1 MDCAGQGDVT
11 STPIPILIVADH
23 PITCIGLAAI
33 LDDATDLRV
42 VGQTDSS
49 SDILKQVM
57 KTRPMVVLMDDHLSG
72 APVES
77 LAGEITRQSLLAR
90 VIVISTDRD
99 EHYINKLMQSGVSG
113 FLLKTEIPGNIR
125 KAVRSV
131 GRGETWLSHGLHDR
145 ASKHLGKNF
154 DANQVLTS
162 REREVLR
169 LVALGKSNEQIAN
182 MLCISKGTVRNH
194 MTNVY
199 NKLGI
204 HRRVEAVLWAVQQG
218 IIQ

>member
-1 MDCAGQGDVT
+1 MT
-11 STPIPILIVADH
+11 RETIPILIIADH

-33 LDDATDLRV
+33 FDEVADIRV
-42 VGQTDSS
+42 VGQMDSY
-49 SDILKQVM
+49 SDILKQVI
-57 KTRPMVVLMDDHLSG
+57 KTRPTVVLMDDHLSG

-77 LAGEITRQSLLAR
+77 LAGEIARKSLLAR

-99 EHYINKLMQSGVSG
+99 EMYINKLLQSGVSG
-113 FLLKTEIPGNIR
+113 FLLKSEMPGTIR

-131 GRGETWLSHGLHDR
+131 GRGETWLSHGT
-145 ASKHLGKNF
+145 AYPKGTHLGRNPEALKT
-154 DANQVLTS
+154 LTS

-169 LVALGKSNEQIAN
+169 LVALGKSNEQIAD
-182 MLCISKGTVRNH
+182 LLSISKGTVRNH

-199 NKLGI
+199 NKLGV

-218 IIQ
+218 LIQ